1 MAEKVADMDS
11 MPVQRDVLEMIG
23 HTPLVATRAFDTG
36 PCELYLKLENQNP
49 GGSIKDR
56 VGLYMI
62 EAAEREGRLK
72 PGATLVEATAGNTGL
87 GLALVAGRKG
97 YRLKL
102 VIPDKMSQEKI
113 FHLKAMGAEVV
124 MTRSDVP
131 KGHPD
136 YYQDRAARLA
146 RELPNAVYVSQFTNE
161 SNPRAHEE
169 TTAPEIWEQME
180 HRLDAVVCGVGTGGT
195 LTGLSRFFARV
206 APHVDIVLA
215 DPQGSALAG
224 RVRTGKTE
232 PTGRGWL
239 VEGIGGDYVPP
250 VCDLSRVHTA
260 YTVSDAESF
269 RMCRELLLGEGIL
282 GGTSTG
288 TLLAAALRYCREQ
301 SAPRRV
307 VSLVCDSGN
316 KYLSKVYNDY
326 WMLDQG
332 FLTRERF
339 GDLRDLIARRHA
351 EGADITAGPGE
362 TLLAAYG
369 RMKLYDISQL
379 PVMRDG
385 RIVGIVDEED
395 VLLEVFEHPERF
407 NEPVSRVMASHL
419 VTVPPDAPIA
429 QLMEIFKRGLVAIV
443 VHHGEFLGLIT
454 RIDLLNWLRR
464 RMERS

>member
-1 MAEKVADMDS
+1 MAEGIADMS
-11 MPVQRDVLEMIG
+11 LTPVRNVLEMIG
-23 HTPLVATRAFDTG
+23 RTPLVAIRGFDSG
-36 PCELYLKLENQNP
+36 PCELYLKLESQNP

-87 GLALVAGRKG
+87 ALALVAARKG
-97 YRLKL
+97 YRLLL

-113 FHLKAMGAEVV
+113 FHLKALGAEVV

-136 YYQDRAARLA
+136 YYQDRAARIA
-146 RELPNAVYVSQFTNE
+146 RETPDAFYVSQFSNE
-161 SNPRAHEE
+161 ANPRAHEE
-169 TTAPEIWEQME
+169 TTATEIWEQMQR
-180 HRLDAVVCGVGTGGT
+180 RLDAVVCGVGTGGT

-206 APHVDIVLA
+206 APDVEIVLA
-215 DPQGSALAG
+215 DPLGSALAG
-224 RVRTGKTE
+224 RVRTGKVE
-232 PTGRGWL
+232 PSGRGWL
-239 VEGIGGDYVPP
+239 IEGIGGDYVPP
-250 VCDLSRVHTA
+250 VCDLSRVRKA
-260 YTVSDAESF
+260 FTVSDAESF
-269 RMCRELLLGEGIL
+269 QMCRELLMREGIL

-288 TLLAAALRYCREQ
+288 TMLAAALRYCREQ

-339 GDLRDLIARRHA
+339 GDLRDLIARRHT
-351 EGADITAGPGE
+351 EGADITVAAGE

-369 RMKLYDISQL
+369 RMKLYDVSQL

-385 RIVGIVDEED
+385 RIAGIVDEED

-419 VTVPPDAPIA
+419 VTVPPDAPLP
-429 QLMEIFKRGLVAIV
+429 QLMEVFKRGMVAIV

-464 RMERS
+464 RM